1 MAGRTIYPSIPD
13 PGNTLQ
19 TITACLSAVKQ
30 TLQMIIINAQN
41 PNPNYT
47 PSSAAQVFV
56 THDQLSALGLV
67 GKQGPP
73 GPPGPAGSGVP
84 EAPNDVNTY
93 GRHDLTWIKVLPL
106 DGSQNFQPALNVFN
120 IQVAGNVYAGV
131 MARDASNNQ
140 GWSIA
145 LGTPNIGSSSQQFL
159 ILNPSG
165 TPVLWV
171 GSDGVVHVNS
181 PIVVGP

>member
-1 MAGRTIYPSIPD
+1 M
-13 PGNTLQ
+13 
-19 TITACLSAVKQ
+19 KQ

-56 THDQLSALGLV
+56 THDQLNAMGLV
-67 GKQGPP
+67 GEQGPP

-93 GRHDLTWIKVLPL
+93 GRFDLTWKPVLPL
-106 DGSQNFQPALNVFN
+106 DGSQNLQPTNNVLN
-120 IQVAGNVYAGV
+120 IQVAANAYAGV
-131 MARDASNNQ
+131 MVRDPSNNQ
-140 GWSIA
+140 GWGIA
-145 LGTPNIGSSSQQFL
+145 LGNLGVGAAQQFI

-165 TPVLWV
+165 QPVLWI
-171 GSDGVVHVNS
+171 GSDGVVHVNA